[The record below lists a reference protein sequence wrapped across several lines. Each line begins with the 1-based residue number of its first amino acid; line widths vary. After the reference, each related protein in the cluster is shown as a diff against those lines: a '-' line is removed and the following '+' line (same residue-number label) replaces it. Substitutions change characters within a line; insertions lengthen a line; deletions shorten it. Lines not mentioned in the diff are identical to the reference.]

1 MDEIDADTEEWLQ
14 RTQAAVAEVFLIRR
28 AELTLNGLESIA
40 HHLAGI
46 PGRKNLI
53 WISAAFPFVIPV
65 THGAPFIMN
74 RETARVA
81 RAINQANIAIYPV
94 DIRGLIGAFTNQTT
108 MTATVERNPRASAV
122 PTGAG
127 FTNLGTVSPNQDTM
141 REVADA
147 TGGKV
152 FVNGNAIGDAIRKA
166 VDDSRVSYVLGYYSS
181 RADNKFHDVEV
192 KVARPG
198 VDVRYRKGYLAL
210 APERGD
216 AKTRLAGLNR
226 TMMSAVPA
234 GGIELT
240 AGFDRSADGGTLTV
254 KLSPELLTWQ
264 QHNDLRES
272 AIDIV
277 IAQSTPEGKY
287 FKVKETT
294 AYLSASPEQ
303 YQQMLDGGF
312 PFTSTITLQPDVYRL
327 HVVVSDVASQ
337 SVGSL
342 IIPIK

>member
-1 MDEIDADTEEWLQ
+1 
-14 RTQAAVAEVFLIRR
+14 
-28 AELTLNGLESIA
+28 
-40 HHLAGI
+40 
-46 PGRKNLI
+46 
-53 WISAAFPFVIPV
+53 
-65 THGAPFIMN
+65 
-74 RETARVA
+74 
-81 RAINQANIAIYPV
+81 
-94 DIRGLIGAFTNQTT
+94 
-108 MTATVERNPRASAV
+108 VERNPRAPAV
-122 PTGAG
+122 PTGSG
-127 FTNLGTVSPNQDTM
+127 FTNLGSVSSNQDTM

-181 RADNKFHDVEV
+181 RNDNKFHDLDV

-198 VDVRYRKGYLAL
+198 VDVRYRKGYIAL
-210 APERGD
+210 APEHSD
-216 AKTRLAGLNR
+216 AKTRLAVLNR
-226 TMMSAVPA
+226 AMMSAVPA
-234 GGIELT
+234 TGIELM
-240 AGFDRSADGGTLTV
+240 AGFDPSADGGTLTV
-254 KLSPELLTWQ
+254 KLNPELLTWQ
-264 QHNDLRES
+264 QNKDVREG

-294 AYLSASPEQ
+294 ASVSASPEQ
-303 YQQMLDGGF
+303 YKQMLDEGF
-312 PFTSTITLQPDVYRL
+312 TLTSTIKLQPDVYRL